1 MMKENWVYCR
11 GDIYCAKLDPVVG
24 SEQGGIRPVI
34 VIQNRTWWHDNRR
47 MSNSDDRRMKSMSEK
62 NNILDNDGFLGKGW
76 NFPPTLTEN
85 GVKMVSYEEDIQQSL
100 YVLLSTSPSERVN
113 RYDYGCPLRKY
124 AFEVM
129 DTEIVTQMR
138 NDITRAV
145 MLFEPRITLEEVS
158 FEKKEEEGVLLVKLI
173 YTIVRTNN
181 RSNMVYPFYLN
192 EGTNLNNIDM

>member
-1 MMKENWVYCR
+1 
-11 GDIYCAKLDPVVG
+11 
-24 SEQGGIRPVI
+24 
-34 VIQNRTWWHDNRR
+34 
-47 MSNSDDRRMKSMSEK
+47 MSEK

-129 DTEIVTQMR
+129 DMRMGTDMR
-138 NDITRAV
+138 NMITMAR
-145 MLFEPRITLEEVS
+145 
-158 FEKKEEEGVLLVKLI
+158 KD
-173 YTIVRTNN
+173 VRQ
-181 RSNMVYPFYLN
+181 
-192 EGTNLNNIDM
+192 

>member
-1 MMKENWVYCR
+1 
-11 GDIYCAKLDPVVG
+11 
-24 SEQGGIRPVI
+24 
-34 VIQNRTWWHDNRR
+34 
-47 MSNSDDRRMKSMSEK
+47 MKSMSEK

-138 NDITRAV
+138 NDITRAG

>member
-1 MMKENWVYCR
+1 
-11 GDIYCAKLDPVVG
+11 
-24 SEQGGIRPVI
+24 
-34 VIQNRTWWHDNRR
+34 
-47 MSNSDDRRMKSMSEK
+47 MSEK

-129 DTEIVTQMR
+129 DTEMVTQMR

-145 MLFEPRITLEEVS
+145 MLLNRVS
-158 FEKKEEEGVLLVKLI
+158 RWRKFLLKKGGGRSTVDKIDI
-173 YTIVRTNN
+173 YHC
-181 RSNMVYPFYLN
+181 
-192 EGTNLNNIDM
+192 